1 MTSFDA
7 PRPPS
12 PRERLALLA
21 GRAAGE
27 ATRRLGRG
35 GGTALPGLVARTLAP
50 GLVEALGTQPGH
62 GVVTV
67 TGTNGKTTTTH
78 LIAAIAQAAEM
89 TPLTNR
95 TGSNL
100 ERGLVTALID
110 AAGPGGQIPDARHR
124 LGLFEVDEAALP
136 ALFPRLRPR
145 AAVFLNLFRD
155 QLDRYGE
162 IDSVAAGWARM
173 LDAVDGLPVL
183 VLNVDDPSVAAL
195 ADHARGRV
203 IGFGIEDRSVA
214 LPEADHA
221 SDARFC
227 ICGARVRHDAVTM
240 GHVGWWHCDACGRAR
255 PVPEVLAQRV
265 RLGAES
271 SEIDIVAGREAATLL
286 LPAAGLYSVYNAL
299 AAIAAGRALD
309 VPLEVCVAAIAAAG
323 PAFGRQERFEVD
335 GRAVRIWLAKNPA
348 GLNEIV
354 RALLA
359 AGRPLHLLAFL
370 NDGIQ
375 DGQDV
380 SWIYDADVERLAG
393 HVERLTC
400 AGTRADDLALRFH
413 LAGRTPDATIAV
425 TAPALNAALAETP
438 EGGTLDIVATY
449 TAMIDVREVVAARAG
464 AGAYWERAS

>member
-1 MTSFDA
+1 M
-7 PRPPS
+7 
-12 PRERLALLA
+12 
-21 GRAAGE
+21 AGE

-50 GLVEALGTQPGH
+50 GLVESLAAQPGQ

-78 LIAAIAQAAEM
+78 LVAAIATAAGM

-100 ERGLVTALID
+100 ERGLVTALVD
-110 AAGPGGQIPDARHR
+110 AAGADGRIADAATT

-145 AAVFLNLFRD
+145 VAVFLNLFRD

-162 IDSVAAGWARM
+162 IDSVVAGWARM
-173 LDAVDGLPVL
+173 LDTGAGTPTL
-183 VLNVDDPSVAAL
+183 VLNADDPSVAAL
-195 ADHARGRV
+195 ADHARGPIV
-203 IGFGIEDRSVA
+203 LFGVEDRSVA
-214 LPEADHA
+214 LTLAEHA
-221 SDARFC
+221 TDARFC
-227 ICGARVRHDAVTM
+227 ACGARVKHEAVTM
-240 GHVGWWHCDACGRAR
+240 GHVGWWRCDACGRTRQAPQVFAR
-255 PVPEVLAQRV
+255 RV
-265 RLGAES
+265 TLSAES
-271 SEIDIVAGREAATLL
+271 SEVEVVSGEEQATLV

-299 AAIAAGRALD
+299 AAVAAGRALG
-309 VPLEVCVAAIAAAG
+309 VPLATSVAAIAAAG
-323 PAFGRQERFEVD
+323 PAFGRQERFEVG

-359 AGRPLHLLAFL
+359 AGRPLHVLAFL

-380 SWIYDADVERLAG
+380 SWIYDADLERLT
-393 HVERLTC
+393 VRLERLTC
-400 AGTRADDLALRFH
+400 AGARADDLALRFH
-413 LAGRTPDATIAV
+413 IAGRTPDATIGE
-425 TAPALNAALAETP
+425 TGPALDAALAATP

-464 AGAYWERAS
+464 ERSYWEAAR